1 MSPRLPTRFRLIVAG
16 LALVALLGACSDE
29 QDPGL
34 APSGDEPATTSNTLG
49 QCPAGGPD
57 ATTPAAGCLGADGT
71 VQRPG

>member
-1 MSPRLPTRFRLIVAG
+1 MTPVARRVAAIA
-16 LALVALLGACSDE
+16 LALAALTACADA

-57 ATTPAAGCLGADGT
+57 ATTPAAGCIGDDGQ
-71 VQRPG
+71 VLRG